1 MRYLDEIQYINEL
14 RLRKSRTGIG
24 FILFWLSLYLG
35 ATVAVCIWM
44 WMNK

>member
-14 RLRKSRTGIG
+14 RFRKPWTGIG
-24 FILFWLSLYLG
+24 FILFWLLLYLG
-35 ATVAVCIWM
+35 ATAAVCIWM

>member
-1 MRYLDEIQYINEL
+1 MRYLEEIQYINES
-14 RLRKSRTGIG
+14 RSRKPKTGIG

-35 ATVAVCIWM
+35 GTAVACIWI